1 MSENVTF
8 VQNIKNQLLEI
19 EIKPECCKRSFIT
32 GTEIFARSRKNEF
45 TDAINEYKEKLNR
58 KKRKAFFEDSEPAG
72 YVIDAE
78 SGVVLPVSSGR
89 ICPNCFSHMIRG
101 AFLVCGRASKSEKNL
116 HLEMVMPSE
125 EARMLLSE
133 YLSELGFVPKEAIR
147 RGEILLYYK
156 KYETVEDFLTYIG
169 ASATTLDLMNSAIM
183 SELRTS
189 VNRQRNC
196 DTGNIQKTVDAAN
209 RQTDA
214 IKAIIE
220 FGSLKDLP
228 LTLRQTAAIRLEH
241 PLDSLELI
249 TELHGGKISRS
260 GVNHRLQRIVDYAEK
275 MGYLK

>member
-1 MSENVTF
+1 VP
-8 VQNIKNQLLEI
+8 IGNQL
-19 EIKPECCKRSFIT
+19 SFINQT
-32 GTEIFARSRKNEF
+32 
-45 TDAINEYKEKLNR
+45 
-58 KKRKAFFEDSEPAG
+58 
-72 YVIDAE
+72 
-78 SGVVLPVSSGR
+78 
-89 ICPNCFSHMIRG
+89 
-101 AFLVCGRASKSEKNL
+101 
-116 HLEMVMPSE
+116 
-125 EARMLLSE
+125 
-133 YLSELGFVPKEAIR
+133 
-147 RGEILLYYK
+147 
-156 KYETVEDFLTYIG
+156 
-169 ASATTLDLMNSAIM
+169 
-183 SELRTS
+183 

-220 FGSLKDLP
+220 FGSLKDMP

>member
-8 VQNIKNQLLEI
+8 VQNIKHQLLEI

-32 GTEIFARSRKNEF
+32 GTELFARSRKNEF

-72 YVIDAE
+72 YVIDSE

-125 EARMLLSE
+125 EVRMLLSE

>member
-1 MSENVTF
+1 MEENITF
-8 VQNIKNQLLEI
+8 VQSIKHQLLSM
-19 EIKPECCKRSFIT
+19 EIKSDCCKRSFIT

-45 TDAINEYKEKLNR
+45 TDAINEYKEKLSR

-72 YVIDAE
+72 YVVDEE
-78 SGVVLPVSSGR
+78 SGLKLPVSSGR
-89 ICPNCFSHMIRG
+89 ICPSCFANLIRG

-116 HLEMVMPSE
+116 HLEMVMPSR

-133 YLSELGFVPKEAIR
+133 YLSELSFVPKEAIR

-169 ASATTLDLMNSAIM
+169 ASASTLDLMNSAIM

-196 DTGNIQKTVDAAN
+196 DTGNIQKTVDAAM

-220 FGSLKDLP
+220 FGALRDLP
-228 LTLRQTAAIRLEH
+228 RTLRQTAEIRLAH
-241 PLDSLELI
+241 PMDSLDDI
-249 TELHGGKISRS
+249 TELHGGEISRS
-260 GVNHRLQRIVDYAEK
+260 GVNHRLKKIVEFAEK
-275 MGYLK
+275 KGYLK